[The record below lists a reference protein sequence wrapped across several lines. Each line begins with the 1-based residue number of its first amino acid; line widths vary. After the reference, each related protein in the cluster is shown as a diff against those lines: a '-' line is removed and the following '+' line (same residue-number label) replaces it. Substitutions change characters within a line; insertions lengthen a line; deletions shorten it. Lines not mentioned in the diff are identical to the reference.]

1 MTSNVTCT
9 VNINSA
15 CHSYQLGRECYIS
28 ELHRCVLRTAESDEN
43 TRFANKV
50 KLLLYC
56 AESPLN
62 IFDKVGS
69 IEQPAQIKA
78 QFITEN
84 THSEPDFT
92 KFNVR
97 FRIPIDILELSRL
110 SPLEYLTKF
119 TEVKSDVAE
128 FYKIK
133 YGKHS
138 RMQKMRRKELKAAME
153 DIFKDLAEPVFKR
166 VSELL
171 DAEEVADFLEFDL
184 FIGVCSFGNR
194 VISRVS
200 ELDGIVTNSPPA
212 LDLKKLIFLEVADF
226 YQLKAK
232 LEFIEIRADLK
243 ELLLNLQIN

>member
-1 MTSNVTCT
+1 MCALAALMSRLKKYVTFDTGDLRRRHVPKMTSNITCT
-9 VNINSA
+9 VEINSA

-28 ELHRCVLRTAESDEN
+28 ELHRFVLKTAESDEN
-43 TRFANKV
+43 TRFAKNA

-69 IEQPAQIKA
+69 IEHPAQIKA

-119 TEVKSDVAE
+119 TEVKTDVAE

-138 RMQKMRRKELKAAME
+138 RMQKM
-153 DIFKDLAEPVFKR
+153 IR
-166 VSELL
+166 VANTLRIIYHL
-171 DAEEVADFLEFDL
+171 
-184 FIGVCSFGNR
+184 
-194 VISRVS
+194 
-200 ELDGIVTNSPPA
+200 
-212 LDLKKLIFLEVADF
+212 
-226 YQLKAK
+226 
-232 LEFIEIRADLK
+232 
-243 ELLLNLQIN
+243 